1 MIRMST
7 SPHAPDRK
15 PFTLDPAHHS
25 CALQSVCL
33 SIAPLFPSP
42 TQHLIMVS
50 SLRSVV
56 LCTAALLLV
65 VAAARPAVGMMH
77 RWSSSPEAGSLDASV
92 LPGPVQYFTQKQ
104 DHFDPL
110 NTNTF
115 QQRFTVD
122 DSKWQPG
129 GPVFFFLSGEGTT
142 CFALLCLLLCRFLT
156 VLSLVCC
163 TAPMEFFEF
172 QEVSAINWA
181 HEFGAM
187 YISLEHRFYGETSPV
202 PGTAPSHHLH
212 AMFTVPHNCLS
223 SPICRLFNPQ
233 HALPLLSSGAVTRP
247 SPLLH

>member
-1 MIRMST
+1 
-7 SPHAPDRK
+7 
-15 PFTLDPAHHS
+15 
-25 CALQSVCL
+25 
-33 SIAPLFPSP
+33 
-42 TQHLIMVS
+42 MVS

-142 CFALLCLLLCRFLT
+142 CLLCFAL
-156 VLSLVCC
+156 VVVPLS
-163 TAPMEFFEF
+163 
-172 QEVSAINWA
+172 
-181 HEFGAM
+181 
-187 YISLEHRFYGETSPV
+187 
-202 PGTAPSHHLH
+202 
-212 AMFTVPHNCLS
+212 
-223 SPICRLFNPQ
+223 
-233 HALPLLSSGAVTRP
+233 
-247 SPLLH
+247 